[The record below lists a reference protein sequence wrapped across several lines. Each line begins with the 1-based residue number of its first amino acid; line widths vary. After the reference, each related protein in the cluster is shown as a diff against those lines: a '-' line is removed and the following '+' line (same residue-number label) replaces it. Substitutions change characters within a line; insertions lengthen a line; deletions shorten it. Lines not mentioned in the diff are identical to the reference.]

1 MTEQAPRERCDLLIR
16 GGTVMTF
23 DPAIGDMADGAV
35 AISGRRIAYSVTGKG
50 RSSIRIYRIDLQT
63 TGRVLQTPI
72 WSYSHA
78 SISGDSVVYVRQ
90 AASGAAV
97 WHLDLVSGRSHRVYR
112 VPHGTGR
119 ALWSTATNGA
129 SAYFTVYTKSES
141 LIWHA

>member
-1 MTEQAPRERCDLLIR
+1 M
-16 GGTVMTF
+16 VS
-23 DPAIGDMADGAV
+23 PAAVLGAV
-35 AISGRRIAYSVTGKG
+35 AGIAVQVVRTPASVEHLTPLPPVRRNV
-50 RSSIRIYRIDLQT
+50 Q
-63 TGRVLQTPI
+63 V
-72 WSYSHA
+72 HA